1 MKKSLMLALAAASF
15 MSLAPMTGHAASA
28 PTYDDQLIVKDPVT
42 QPTLSDTVLVPVA
55 SPQVVEA
62 LHDYVVEREK

>member
-1 MKKSLMLALAAASF
+1 MLALAAASF

-42 QPTLSDTVLVPVA
+42 QPTLSDTVLIPVA
-55 SPQVVEA
+55 S
-62 LHDYVVEREK
+62 HKW